1 MPARSSEIIFPL
13 GEAAS
18 SATAARVAGEL
29 RTRGASLTGRTCTV
43 KLAEVELTPS
53 FTLTVTVATP
63 NACGESLS
71 WTCRDAVVPKTD
83 GARMMA
89 VSLLTAV
96 TVKEPGPD
104 SASPTV
110 KGSNCELESSYSAT
124 SVMVVIV
131 GASFTGVTSK
141 LSLLGVASVSTP
153 PLTMPP
159 SSWTRN
165 VKLAR
170 FGPLA
175 LAAGV
180 NTSWPSA
187 ICATLTHCP
196 ADTAVPLSARTLPAP
211 GGVAM
216 YTPVKSE
223 ASTSVKPKSAIC
235 TV

>member
-1 MPARSSEIIFPL
+1 M
-13 GEAAS
+13 S
-18 SATAARVAGEL
+18 SATGVSVAREL
-29 RTRGASLTGRTCTV
+29 STRGASLTGATWIV

-63 NACGESLS
+63 NACGEGLS
-71 WTCRDAVVPKTD
+71 WTSRDAVVPETD

-96 TVKEPGPD
+96 TVKESGPD

-110 KGSNCELESSYSAT
+110 KRSNREPESSFSAR
-124 SVMVVIV
+124 SVKGVIV
-131 GASFTGVTSK
+131 GASLTGVTSK
-141 LSLLGVASVSTP
+141 LSVLGVASVSTP
-153 PLTMPP
+153 PLAMPP

-170 FGPLA
+170 FRPLA

-196 ADTAVPLSARTLPAP
+196 ADTAAPSSARTLPAP

-223 ASTSVKPKSAIC
+223 ASTSVKPKSATC

>member
-1 MPARSSEIIFPL
+1 MS
-13 GEAAS
+13 GETW
-18 SATAARVAGEL
+18 TA
-29 RTRGASLTGRTCTV
+29 
-43 KLAEVELTPS
+43 KLVEVELTPS
-53 FTLTVTVATP
+53 LTVTVTVAVP
-63 NACGESLS
+63 NALAMDCRRIVRSADAPESVGG
-71 WTCRDAVVPKTD
+71 CRID
-83 GARMMA
+83 

-96 TVKEPGPD
+96 TVNATGPD

-110 KGSNCELESSYSAT
+110 NEIVCVLKSSSSSRSANG
-124 SVMVVIV
+124 VIV
-131 GASFTGVTSK
+131 GASFTAVTSK